1 MNEQGLLNRRQ
12 FAAAGAAGVGALL
25 LLRRLSAAKPGH
37 RMKLLSYNVW
47 YGFTKK
53 PERKANYL
61 KFMKEQAPDV
71 VSLQELNGYTPEKLA
86 ADARTWGHPHSVLL
100 KEKGF
105 PTGITSSQPITG
117 VKRMLE
123 GFHHGLMRCQ
133 THGIHVYAI
142 HLHPGNWE
150 IRLREI
156 DLLLKDIA
164 MLPRDAKVALA
175 GDFNTFSLHD
185 KPVYDRSEDMIPF
198 FKRLDVRTKGKNLR
212 DGQLDF
218 RHLKQLEDAGFVDLI
233 HTKREAFLGTF
244 PTPLRKDEDMGPDR
258 RLDYVF
264 ATPSLAASCRTA
276 ACIVNET
283 TGLLSDHQ
291 PVSATFE
298 LANK

>member
-1 MNEQGLLNRRQ
+1 MDKRIILNRRQ
-12 FAAAGAAGVGALL
+12 FVVGTTASAGALL
-25 LLRRLSAAKPGH
+25 LPHGLYAAKQNH
-37 RMKLLSYNVW
+37 NLKLLSYNVW

-61 KFMKEQAPDV
+61 KFMKAQAPDV
-71 VSLQELNGYTPEKLA
+71 VSLQELNHYTPAKLA
-86 ADARTWGHPHSVLL
+86 DDAKAWGHPHSVLL

-117 VKRMLE
+117 VKRTLE

-164 MLPRDAKVALA
+164 TLPGDAKVALA

-212 DGQLDF
+212 DGQLDY
-218 RHLKQLEDAGFVDLI
+218 RHLKRLEDAGFVDLI

>member
-1 MNEQGLLNRRQ
+1 
-12 FAAAGAAGVGALL
+12 
-25 LLRRLSAAKPGH
+25 
-37 RMKLLSYNVW
+37 
-47 YGFTKK
+47 GFTKK

-61 KFMKEQAPDV
+61 KFMKAQAPDV
-71 VSLQELNGYTPEKLA
+71 VSLQELNHYTPEKLV
-86 ADARTWGHPHSVLL
+86 ADAKAWGHPHSVLL

-105 PTGITSSQPITG
+105 PTGITSSRPITG
-117 VKRMLE
+117 VKRTLE
-123 GFHHGLMRCQ
+123 GFHHGLLRCQ

-164 MLPRDAKVALA
+164 TLPREAKVALA

-212 DGQLDF
+212 DGQLDY
-218 RHLKQLEDAGFVDLI
+218 RHLKRLEDAGFVDLI

-264 ATPSLAASCRTA
+264 ASPSLAASCRAA

-291 PVSATFE
+291 PVSVTFE
-298 LANK
+298 LANE